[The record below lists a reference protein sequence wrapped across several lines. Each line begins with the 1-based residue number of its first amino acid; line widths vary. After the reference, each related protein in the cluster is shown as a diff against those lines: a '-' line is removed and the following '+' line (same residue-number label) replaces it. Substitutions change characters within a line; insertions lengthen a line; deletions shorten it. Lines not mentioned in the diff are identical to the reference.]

1 MDEAVLKEMVETL
14 SDLGSAL
21 PESFS
26 KLMIRRLDTLGCPPK
41 SGFDLAFAAQKAER
55 EILDYCHIEII
66 PSVLYPILCDRA
78 CGKYLYDQK
87 QAGLLDM
94 ETLDLSGALSSITEG
109 DVSLSFR
116 SGMSDAEKLDE
127 LLGRMMEA
135 GEGQLAC
142 YRKIRWQ

>member
-26 KLMIRRLDTLGCPPK
+26 RLMTRRLDTLGCLPK
-41 SGFDLAFAAQKAER
+41 SGFDPAFAAQKAER
-55 EILDYCHIEII
+55 EILDYCHIEIV

-116 SGMSDAEKLDE
+116 SGTSDAEKLE
-127 LLGRMMEA
+127 SLLGQMMRA

-142 YRKIRWQ
+142 YRKIRW

>member
-26 KLMIRRLDTLGCPPK
+26 RLMIRRLDTLGCPSK
-41 SGFDLAFAAQKAER
+41 SGFSLAFAAQKAER
-55 EILDYCHIEII
+55 EILDYCHVEVI
-66 PSVLYPILCDRA
+66 PSVLYPMLCDRA

-87 QAGLLDM
+87 QMGLLDM

-116 SGMSDAEKLDE
+116 SGTSDAEKLDA
-127 LLGRMMEA
+127 LLERMMRA
-135 GEGQLAC
+135 GEGQMAC
-142 YRKIRWQ
+142 YRRIKWQ